1 MLDLTGMLKATI
13 HDGSQNL
20 RLQQEIPESAAVD
33 GDVVTLDGAL
43 FLSLNSIFSSISLNM
58 KFCEL

>member
-43 FLSLNSIFSSISLNM
+43 FLSLNSIFGSISLNM